1 MKNNKKPTRVQIIRV
16 GGGQRRRRRGGDD
29 GRNECDVLK
38 SGGEGE
44 EEEEEAGVEGIRG
57 GGRGSHLQERHML
70 LKSAGRSG
78 QSSRLNLR

>member
-16 GGGQRRRRRGGDD
+16 GGGQRRRGGGDD

-38 SGGEGE
+38 SGGGEGGE
-44 EEEEEAGVEGIRG
+44 GAGVEGIRG

>member
-1 MKNNKKPTRVQIIRV
+1 MLVEFKEEEEEETMGEMSATSSNQ
-16 GGGQRRRRRGGDD
+16 
-29 GRNECDVLK
+29 E
-38 SGGEGE
+38 GEG
-44 EEEEEAGVEGIRG
+44 EEEAGVEGIRG

>member
-44 EEEEEAGVEGIRG
+44 EEEEAGVEGIRG